1 MNPPA
6 PRHPLRTYLV
16 TGLLI
21 WIPLTVT
28 FVVIR
33 FVVNLVDQV
42 LVFIPGRWRPEAVL
56 GFPIPGLG
64 ILLAFL
70 VLLATGLLFAN
81 LVGRRLVA
89 AAERQVVRI
98 PFVGP
103 LYRASKQVTETV
115 LAPDGKAFRRVVLI
129 RWPHRDSR
137 ALAFVTGVSPAE
149 VQARTGERFVSVFV
163 PTTPNPTSGFI
174 LLVPEDDVV
183 DMEMS
188 VEEAFRMVVSLGVVL
203 PQWPRPEAS
212 HGAVATRA
220 R

>member
-1 MNPPA
+1 MTPPA
-6 PRHPLRTYLV
+6 PRPPLRTYLA

-33 FVVNLVDQV
+33 FVVNVVDQV
-42 LVFIPGRWRPEAVL
+42 LVLVPGRWRPEAVL

-115 LAPDGKAFRRVVLI
+115 LAPDGKAFRRVVLV
-129 RWPHRDSR
+129 RWPHAGSR
-137 ALAFVTGVSPAE
+137 ALAFVTGVSPGE

-183 DMEMS
+183 DLEMT
-188 VEEAFRMVVSLGVVL
+188 VEEAFRAIVSLGVVL
-203 PQWPRPEAS
+203 PEWPPPERRPR
-212 HGAVATRA
+212 AVP
-220 R
+220 

>member
-1 MNPPA
+1 MTPPA
-6 PRHPLRTYLV
+6 PRHPLRTWLA

-33 FVVNLVDQV
+33 FVVNVVDQV
-42 LVFIPGRWRPEAVL
+42 LVLVPGRWRPEAVL

-89 AAERQVVRI
+89 AAERQVGRI

-115 LAPDGKAFRRVVLI
+115 LAPDGKAFRRVVLV
-129 RWPHRDSR
+129 RWPHEGSR

-149 VQARTGERFVSVFV
+149 VQARTGERFVSVYV

-174 LLVPEDDVV
+174 LLVPEEDVV
-183 DMEMS
+183 ELEMT
-188 VEEAFRMVVSLGVVL
+188 VEEAFRAIVSLGVVL
-203 PQWPRPEAS
+203 PEWPRPD
-212 HGAVATRA
+212 HRPHAVP
-220 R
+220 